1 MLCFGCLY
9 LLAYL
14 KYTKKLFLNR
24 STFSTSV
31 YKIIYEYKKTEIK
44 IFKNIN
50 LCILMENNG
59 PKLVCRK
66 CKGPHLT
73 IKCGKENKSVIENI
87 IIKSENQTFNKHEE
101 YQKPYEKI
109 NKDTNVSN
117 PSVGYESGFKNKDFN
132 NKDFKHKDFKNKDFK
147 NENFNNKDFKHD
159 RRPLHKVK
167 MSNLPVDMSEEELY
181 DLLYEWGHVVRMRL
195 LNYESNSTAYIEFKD
210 KEPAD
215 YIVEALDKTP
225 FEHIMLDVERLY
237 D

>member
-1 MLCFGCLY
+1 
-9 LLAYL
+9 
-14 KYTKKLFLNR
+14 
-24 STFSTSV
+24 
-31 YKIIYEYKKTEIK
+31 
-44 IFKNIN
+44 
-50 LCILMENNG
+50 MENNG

-66 CKGPHLT
+66 CQGSHLT
-73 IKCGKENKSVIENI
+73 IKCGKESKSVIENI
-87 IIKSENQTFNKHEE
+87 INKTEEQIFNKHEE
-101 YQKPYEKI
+101 YQKPYERKDKDI
-109 NKDTNVSN
+109 NISN
-117 PSVGYESGFKNKDFN
+117 YRGKYESGFKNKDLNNKDFN
-132 NKDFKHKDFKNKDFK
+132 NKDFKNKDFKNKDFK
-147 NENFNNKDFKHD
+147 NKDFKNNDHKHNDYKYNDHKQD

-181 DLLYEWGHVVRMRL
+181 ELLYEWGHVVRMRL

>member
-1 MLCFGCLY
+1 
-9 LLAYL
+9 
-14 KYTKKLFLNR
+14 
-24 STFSTSV
+24 
-31 YKIIYEYKKTEIK
+31 
-44 IFKNIN
+44 
-50 LCILMENNG
+50 MENNG

-73 IKCGKENKSVIENI
+73 IKCGKETKSVIENI
-87 IIKSENQTFNKHEE
+87 INKSENQIFNKHEE

-117 PSVGYESGFKNKDFN
+117 PNVRYESGFKN
-132 NKDFKHKDFKNKDFK
+132 KDFKNKDFK
-147 NENFNNKDFKHD
+147 NENFNNKDFNNKDFKHD

-167 MSNLPVDMSEEELY
+167 MSNLPFDMSEEELY